1 MDPVSTGSDFGRL
14 MQYGAVGVVAAGLLT
29 LVVVL
34 FRQFV
39 NHALE
44 QNKKLQEQHHE
55 MQVQHLQAL
64 HSIAREIREVKTE
77 LSRDIGQ
84 LFNEVSSITEG
95 SRAHR
100 PYKPPRGGGS
110 GGSGSSGSI
119 G

>member
-1 MDPVSTGSDFGRL
+1 MDPVTTTSDFGRL
-14 MQYGAVGVVAAGLLT
+14 MQYGAVGIVAAGLLT

-44 QNKKLQEQHHE
+44 QNKQLQEQHHE

-64 HSIAREIREVKTE
+64 NSIAREIREVKTE

-84 LFNEVSSITEG
+84 LFNEISSITEG

-100 PYKPPRGGGS
+100 KPRGGGS
-110 GGSGSSGSI
+110 GYSGPSSG
-119 G
+119 

>member
-1 MDPVSTGSDFGRL
+1 MDPASAGSDFGRL

-44 QNKKLQEQHHE
+44 QNKELQTQHHE

-64 HSIAREIREVKTE
+64 HAIAREIREVKTE

-84 LFNEVSSITEG
+84 LFNEVSSITDG

-100 PYKPPRGGGS
+100 GPRLPPRS
-110 GGSGSSGSI
+110 GGSG
-119 G
+119 